1 VSLWFNG
8 SAHVDLSFLPVVD
21 ATLNG
26 LATVLLISGFVLI
39 KQRRIAAHRAC
50 MIAAFSASCLF
61 LVFYLIHY
69 AWRAYVTGTA
79 ETHYHGPLRHFYYV
93 MLASHILLAAT
104 VPVFAIWMIR
114 LGLARRDQTHR
125 RVARY
130 AYPIWLY
137 VSITGVLI
145 YFMLYHLN
153 APAT

>member
-1 VSLWFNG
+1 
-8 SAHVDLSFLPVVD
+8 VDLSFLPAVD
-21 ATLNG
+21 ASLNG

-39 KQRRIAAHRAC
+39 KRRRVAAHRAC

-61 LVFYLIHY
+61 LVFYLFHY

-79 ETHYHGPLRHFYYV
+79 ETHYHGPLRQFYYV
-93 MLASHILLAAT
+93 MLGSHILLAVT

-114 LGLARRDQTHR
+114 LGLAQRLATHR

-153 APAT
+153 APAI